1 MKPASNRIVAAIS
14 SPLRDLLVQNSYFQ
28 MASAF
33 GPSLISMVF
42 WVIAARFY
50 DASSVGYVVVLFSAL
65 NLLTVFASLG
75 LGISLIRFLTEA
87 GPDGNKMINT
97 SMTLGGIASVV
108 AALIYIAG
116 LAIWAP
122 TMRDTLWDPIF
133 AIAFIAFS
141 VVWTLRYIQSCVFL
155 ARCQSRHTF
164 TLNMLASG
172 SKLGLLLL
180 AALISASYLGMFAAI
195 GIGMTLALL
204 TGIFIQMPAVQPGY
218 RPAATICRDALHKIG
233 SYTTSNYVSR
243 TLLQIMPFVL
253 PMIALKVLGAE
264 PSAYFYMAWS
274 VGAILIVLPASIFNS
289 LFAMASNNPG
299 RANAETRKALKLLF
313 TILIPAIA
321 GLLLLADLVLELF
334 GADYSENGA
343 NLLRIIAISVVPYSI
358 NYLHITMDRVNLA
371 SSNLIVTSA
380 AMALLSLGLAYVF
393 AAEWG
398 LFGVGAGWLFGQ
410 TAVSVVS
417 AFRLLRGPLRGGA
430 LTPPPAPQ

>member
-1 MKPASNRIVAAIS
+1 
-14 SPLRDLLVQNSYFQ
+14 
-28 MASAF
+28 
-33 GPSLISMVF
+33 
-42 WVIAARFY
+42 
-50 DASSVGYVVVLFSAL
+50 
-65 NLLTVFASLG
+65 
-75 LGISLIRFLTEA
+75 
-87 GPDGNKMINT
+87 
-97 SMTLGGIASVV
+97 
-108 AALIYIAG
+108 
-116 LAIWAP
+116 
-122 TMRDTLWDPIF
+122 
-133 AIAFIAFS
+133 
-141 VVWTLRYIQSCVFL
+141 
-155 ARCQSRHTF
+155 
-164 TLNMLASG
+164 MLASG
-172 SKLGLLLL
+172 SKLGLLFL

-195 GIGMTLALL
+195 GMGMTLALL
-204 TGIFIQMPAVQPGY
+204 TGIFLQMPAVQPGY
-218 RPAATICRDALHKIG
+218 RPAAIICRDALHKIG

-243 TLLQIMPFVL
+243 TLLQIMPFIL
-253 PMIALKVLGAE
+253 PMIALNVLGAE

-343 NLLRIIAISVVPYSI
+343 NLLRIIAISVIPYSI

-398 LFGVGAGWLFGQ
+398 LIGVGAGWLFGQ
-410 TAVSVVS
+410 TAVSMVS
-417 AFRLLRGPLRGGA
+417 AFRLLRGPLRAGA
-430 LTPPPAPQ
+430 RTPPPAPQ